1 MKKFLITVFSIFLFS
16 ALSAQVY
23 INELDYDQPSTDT
36 AEFIELIGPTGGS
49 LDGYVVEL
57 VNGNGGAVYTTID
70 LNGLTIPNDNIAG
83 YGFFV
88 IGSANVANVDLQ
100 SFTSNGI
107 QNGAPDGILLKLNNT
122 VVDGF
127 SYEGI
132 ITDNPDFTPG
142 MAITAQETGS
152 DSSVGRITLGFDPNN
167 QDQYFAQGIA
177 DPSPGEQNTAHGQI
191 FGGNTPPTISSP
203 VRLPKIPEENQN
215 TTVTADVTDNSDV
228 TLVELRYT
236 INGGSVQAVT
246 MVNTSGDTY
255 SGDIPESAY
264 NDFDRVI
271 YWVYA
276 EDDEFA
282 SSVTPDFKFLVGER
296 AIFDLHAADSD
307 GALLYIGYDAK
318 VTGVATV
325 AIGTFQSS
333 NLDIYIQDA
342 TGGINVFASPL
353 NPGLTITV
361 GNSYTVIGEVDQF
374 NGKTEIKPEDQLNDI
389 IDNGPVGVPDPVVKT
404 IAQFLADAETYE
416 GMLVAIAQ
424 VTNTGGGQPWPASG
438 SDANIEITDDGGI
451 SLLTLRIDRD
461 TDIDGSAEPTW
472 PVNIRGIFNQFDF
485 STPLDSFYQVIP
497 RSLDDIDIILGV
509 NPLDG
514 DIIATRLQ
522 LYPNYPNPFNPNT
535 TLHFDVPSSQS
546 NNRVSLVI
554 YNALGQKVK
563 TLVNDHLPAGA
574 YEVQWNGLS
583 ENGAAAPSGIYF
595 AELAMNGSQRQ
606 VVKMVMMK

>member
-228 TLVELRYT
+228 TLVELRYK

-307 GALLYIGYDAK
+307 GVLLYIGYDAK

-361 GNSYTVIGEVDQF
+361 GNSYTVIGEVDRF

>member
-132 ITDNPDFTPG
+132 ITGNPDFTPG

-307 GALLYIGYDAK
+307 GVLLYIGYDAK

-404 IAQFLADAETYE
+404 IAQFLANAETYE

-535 TLHFDVPSSQS
+535 TLHFDG
-546 NNRVSLVI
+546 R
-554 YNALGQKVK
+554 
-563 TLVNDHLPAGA
+563 
-574 YEVQWNGLS
+574 GLRSAVEWS
-583 ENGAAAPSGIYF
+583 E
-595 AELAMNGSQRQ
+595 
-606 VVKMVMMK
+606 